1 MSCKTMPPRGSDAN
15 AAIVRLSTKKANQV
29 FTLQNQ
35 MDLVA
40 PTTTLSTGW
49 ATLRN
54 TTVVDTDECWA
65 KLSPSLQNQLRPET
79 SKLLG

>member
-1 MSCKTMPPRGSDAN
+1 
-15 AAIVRLSTKKANQV
+15 
-29 FTLQNQ
+29 